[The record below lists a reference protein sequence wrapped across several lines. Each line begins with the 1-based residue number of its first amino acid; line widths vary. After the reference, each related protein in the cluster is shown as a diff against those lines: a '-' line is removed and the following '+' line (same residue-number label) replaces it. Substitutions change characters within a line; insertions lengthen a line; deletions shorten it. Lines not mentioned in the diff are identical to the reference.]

1 MRTVVTGAAGFI
13 GSHLSE
19 ALLDRGHSVV
29 GVDNLLTGSL
39 ANIARL
45 RDRDFEFIRHD
56 VTRHIDIDGP
66 VDFVLHWASP
76 ASPIDYLEL
85 PIQTLKVGSLG
96 THNALGLAMKKKAR
110 FVLASTSEVYGD
122 PLEHPQKETYWGNVN
137 PIGPRG
143 VYDEAK
149 RFAEAMTLAYHRY
162 HGVDTKIVRIFNTYG
177 PNMRLRDGRAVP
189 AFMSQA
195 LTGQDVTIF
204 GDGTQTR
211 SFTYV
216 SDLVDGVL
224 RLMESQTNEP
234 VNIGNPQEVTIEA
247 IARTI
252 IRLIGSSSNVVHRP
266 LPVDDP
272 KQRRPDITR
281 ARTLLGWEPKVG
293 LEDGLL
299 KTVGYFKEKLASR

>member
-1 MRTVVTGAAGFI
+1 MRIVITGAAGFI

-29 GVDNLLTGSL
+29 GIDNLLTGSTRNIAHL
-39 ANIARL
+39 AN
-45 RDRDFEFIRHD
+45 RDFMFVKHD
-56 VTRHIDIDGP
+56 VTNYIYVEGP
-66 VDFVLHWASP
+66 VDAVFHWASP

-85 PIQTLKVGSLG
+85 PIPTLKVGALG
-96 THNALGLAMKKKAR
+96 THKALGLAKAKKAR
-110 FVLASTSEVYGD
+110 FVQASTSEVYGD
-122 PLEHPQKETYWGNVN
+122 PLEHPQRETYWGNVN

-162 HGVDTKIVRIFNTYG
+162 HGVDTKIGRIFNTYG
-177 PNMRLRDGRAVP
+177 PRMRLRDGRAVP

-195 LTGQDVTIF
+195 LQNEDVTVF

-211 SFTYV
+211 SFCYV
-216 SDLVDGVL
+216 TDLVDGIL
-224 RLMESQTNEP
+224 RLMDSNTNDP
-234 VNIGNPQEVTIEA
+234 VNIGNPHEVTIEE

-252 IRLIGSSSNVVHRP
+252 IKLVGSTSQIVRRP

-281 ARTLLGWEPKVG
+281 AQTLLGWEPKVG
-293 LEDGLL
+293 LEEGLL
-299 KTVGYFKEKLASR
+299 KTVEYFKKKVTG